1 MNVYDQA
8 HGLAQAIKGSE
19 EFKQFDEARQQ
30 LKGNEELSR
39 MVKDFQTKQFELQA
53 KQMSGQ
59 QLGTGGHEQRA
70 AAIRHI
76 AERSPGSQ
84 IYGD

>member
-8 HGLAQAIKGSE
+8 HGLAKAIKGSE
-19 EFKQFDEARQQ
+19 EFKQLDEAKTAV
-30 LKGNEELSR
+30 KGMRNSSR

-59 QLGTGGHEQRA
+59 LGPGGHEQRA
-70 AAIRHI
+70 AAYTLYCSKIPWR
-76 AERSPGSQ
+76 Q
-84 IYGD
+84 IYRD